1 VFRTLLVANRGE
13 IALRV
18 IRTARA
24 MGIRT
29 VAVYSEADREAPHV
43 WLADEAHEIGP
54 GEPSASYL
62 NAAAILAAA
71 RRSGAEAV
79 HPGYGFLAEEP
90 SFARAVREAGIV
102 FVGPDPETLAAV
114 GEKTA
119 ARRRMR
125 EAGVPVVPGSDGPVA
140 GAADAVRVA
149 DDVGWPVLLKPAG
162 GGGGKGMKLVRE
174 PSAMDAA
181 FAAAAREAE
190 RAFGNPDVYVERH
203 LGRVRHVEVQIV
215 GDGER
220 VVALGERE
228 CSIQRRHQK
237 LVEEAPSP
245 AAGPWNAPSSSVNGA
260 GLRATLLDAAVRAGE
275 AVGYRNAGTVEFLL
289 DGGGAVHFIEV
300 NARLQVEHP
309 VTELVT
315 GLDLVAAQ
323 LRIAAGEPVPSEVAE
338 AELDGWA
345 VEVRVCAEDPER
357 AFLPATGVVRRLRLP
372 GGPGVR
378 WDGGVEEG
386 TAVTPNYDSLLG
398 KLVARGEGRD
408 HALDRLAAALA
419 ELRIEGVRTNLAFL
433 RRLVA
438 DAAFRRA
445 DLHTGFVEEAAARL
459 LSAAP
464 PRPERLAAL
473 AALALDGG
481 LRGGDGR
488 PGGTPPAAGGGGRSG
503 PSRWRAEPPPF
514 VWVR

>member
-1 VFRTLLVANRGE
+1 VFRSLLIANRGE

-29 VAVYSEADREAPHV
+29 VAVFSEADREAPHV
-43 WLADEAHEIGP
+43 WLADEAHGIGP
-54 GEPSASYL
+54 AEPARSYL
-62 NAAAILAAA
+62 DAAAILAAA
-71 RRSGAEAV
+71 RRAGAEAV

-90 SFARAVREAGIV
+90 AFARAVREAGLV

-125 EAGVPVVPGSDGPVA
+125 EAGVPVVPGSDGPVEGPAEAARIA
-140 GAADAVRVA
+140 GE
-149 DDVGWPVLLKPAG
+149 VGWPVLLKPAG
-162 GGGGKGMKLVRE
+162 GGGGKGMKLVHE
-174 PSAMDAA
+174 AAAMEGA

-190 RAFGNPDVYVERH
+190 RAFGNPAVYVERH

-215 GDGER
+215 GDGGR

-228 CSIQRRHQK
+228 CSVQRRHQK

-245 AAGPWNAPSSSVNGA
+245 AAGPWSAPSG
-260 GLRATLLDAAVRAGE
+260 GLRAALLDAAVRAGE

-289 DGGGAVHFIEV
+289 DGSGAVHFIEV

-315 GLDLVAAQ
+315 GLDLVEAQ
-323 LRIAAGEPVPSEVAE
+323 LRIAAGEPLPREVAE
-338 AELDGWA
+338 ARPEGWA
-345 VEVRVCAEDPER
+345 VELRVCAEDPER
-357 AFLPATGVVRRLRLP
+357 DFLPATGIVRRLRLP
-372 GGPGVR
+372 AGPGIR
-378 WDGGVEEG
+378 WDGGIEEG
-386 TAVTPNYDSLLG
+386 SAVTPHYDSLLG
-398 KLVARGEGRD
+398 KLVARGDHRA

-419 ELRIEGVRTNLAFL
+419 ELRIEGVRTNVAFL

-438 DAAFRRA
+438 DPAFRRG
-445 DLHTGFVEEAAARL
+445 DLHTGFVAEAGERL
-459 LSAAP
+459 LSGGP
-464 PRPERLAAL
+464 PRPERLAA
-473 AALALDGG
+473 AAVLALVDGAHPHDG
-481 LRGGDGR
+481 VAGAPGR
-488 PGGTPPAAGGGGRSG
+488 PGAANGAPGRSG
-503 PSRWRAEPPPF
+503 WRAEPRPF